1 MHDNRPLFIVLR
13 VINIVDSIH
22 NKQKHYI
29 PLQTKA
35 KYLLSLHCTHKECV
49 TDGQMIYDHPEN
61 ISSKSIS
68 TPIYHFCHYFQAGD
82 KTCNNNDLP
91 VFSESLDFNKGAM
104 RYIPAGR

>member
-1 MHDNRPLFIVLR
+1 MLR

-49 TDGQMIYDHPEN
+49 TDGQLIYDHPEN

-68 TPIYHFCHYFQAGD
+68 TPHLSF
-82 KTCNNNDLP
+82 LP
-91 VFSESLDFNKGAM
+91 LFSG
-104 RYIPAGR
+104 GR